1 MILSRLLPRIT
12 QPEDTKPVPG
22 SPPHL
27 PPPVP
32 GAPRVTPPFLLLP
45 GPPTVAG
52 PILGPIPGQQRVQL
66 EVSTVQH
73 RYKNV
78 VNQVYVVFITNLL

>member
-1 MILSRLLPRIT
+1 MILSRLLPLIT

-27 PPPVP
+27 LPTVP
-32 GAPRVTPPFLLLP
+32 GAPLVTPPFLLLP
-45 GPPTVAG
+45 GPPTVA
-52 PILGPIPGQQRVQL
+52 GPIPGQQRVQL